1 MEQEI
6 KTPEEAVQNTRRI
19 GLVILAVLLLL
30 LAVGGIVLK
39 IALTPDDAFERILH
53 ETVYDYDED
62 ADMTYFIT
70 DGKLMDAVM
79 EGYVIESASDADG
92 RVTAVLNC
100 TNELFILK
108 DKKLTKAAGGVVE
121 FRLASGGTAAAYIQE
136 DGTTALYDITRGTS
150 RIIEAS
156 RWCGSLTLSPD
167 GGTLMLLRE
176 SELGTDVLC
185 IWRDGTLTELAAHA
199 LPIAV
204 ADDARY
210 AYYRGASDNSLYVS
224 RKLGEPVRL
233 TENFDNMMSF
243 CFDRELEEFFFS
255 TWDGLF
261 VSVKGREPVQVYD
274 MSVGLQLLCPPRT
287 AVTTLSGYVRADIY
301 PVKTFAGQPV
311 LFEMLGRESKDLVY
325 LDEEYQQQFKLEAWD
340 FTLTP
345 DNRTL
350 YYLRGPELF
359 MADMETL
366 AASTAETFVETVIA
380 ENVEKYHAPGWD
392 GDVYFVTY
400 DGVLSHMDAD
410 GKSRELAEDVSD
422 FSVLGDGQILYTAPS
437 EDGGTALFRAEG
449 GKART
454 AAEAFRMLT
463 VYDTTALWRVEHED
477 GSWELWRIGESG
489 RGKRLRK
496 VEKE

>member
-1 MEQEI
+1 VEQEI

-92 RVTAVLNC
+92 SVTAVLNC

-121 FRLASGGTAAAYIQE
+121 FRLAAAGTAAAYIQE

-204 ADDARY
+204 SDDARY

-233 TENFDNMMSF
+233 TENFDNMTSF

-350 YYLRGPELF
+350 YYLRGPELYGGYGDAGGLGCRDVRRNGHRGKCGKIPRARLGRRRILCHLRWRAQPYGCRRQVPRAGGGCVRLLRAGRR
-359 MADMETL
+359 ADPL
-366 AASTAETFVETVIA
+366 YRAVKGRRHGALPRGRRQGAHRGGSL
-380 ENVEKYHAPGWD
+380 P
-392 GDVYFVTY
+392 
-400 DGVLSHMDAD
+400 DAD
-410 GKSRELAEDVSD
+410 GL
-422 FSVLGDGQILYTAPS
+422 
-437 EDGGTALFRAEG
+437 
-449 GKART
+449 
-454 AAEAFRMLT
+454 
-463 VYDTTALWRVEHED
+463 
-477 GSWELWRIGESG
+477 
-489 RGKRLRK
+489 
-496 VEKE
+496 